1 MQTDFMANLEQE
13 VPNTEVLPLPPVI
26 MDNSVV
32 AAAVNQDDE
41 EIEQMEEEEEE
52 EEEQEEEK
60 QVVALPQS
68 EGLKTHTVMVMPP
81 AVASTQQVQ
90 PSIKIRTTPPK
101 SSGPFVVPEAP
112 KIIPSGIIKLT
123 VPQQQ

>member
-1 MQTDFMANLEQE
+1 MNIMQTDFMANLEQE

-52 EEEQEEEK
+52 KEEK